1 MATSSNQI
9 SKFEITA
16 YEDVDCTKAVSPT
29 SQSSKAFDSSK
40 LKYIFPFISSSLN
53 LENTH
58 TYNNQQPIGFSGV
71 DPKFK
76 SIKPKNLKLDLLI
89 DPGIEPDYSY
99 SMNEGMPIKE
109 GFMTLTDRLEL
120 FEKIVGY
127 NSSTHRPNYLVLSW
141 GSNFSMKAT
150 LSSYS
155 ISYDR
160 FNDKGEPTKATIK
173 ANFQEVISSTK
184 MLSEQDRQSP
194 DVSHSFEIEEGEN
207 LIQLCERVYGDS
219 KFYLQIAKIN
229 GLTSIRNLP
238 VGTRLYFPPLK

>member
-1 MATSSNQI
+1 MATTSSQI

-16 YEDVDCTKAVSPT
+16 YEDVDCTKAVAPT

-40 LKYIFPFISSSLN
+40 LKYVFPFIF
-53 LENTH
+53 NTLKLDNSH
-58 TYNNQQPIGFSGV
+58 SYNNNQPVGFSGI

-76 SIKPKNLKLDLLI
+76 NIKPKNLRVDLII
-89 DPGIEPDYSY
+89 DPGSEPDYSY

-109 GFMTLTDRLEL
+109 SFMTLTDRLEL

-127 NSSTHRPNYLVLSW
+127 NSSTHRPNYLLLSW
-141 GSNFSMKAT
+141 GSSFSMKAT

-160 FNDKGEPTKATIK
+160 FNDKGEPTKSTIK
-173 ANFQEVISSTK
+173 AVFQEVISSKK

-194 DVSHSFEIEEGEN
+194 DVSHSIEIEDGEN

-219 KFYLQIAKIN
+219 KYYLQIAKIN
-229 GLTSIRNLP
+229 GLTSIRNIP
-238 VGTRLYFPPLK
+238 TGTRLYFPPLK